1 MTNWIKEVFKIFI
14 SIIFKVPSIND
25 DLFDDSEEESAKEE
39 EQVLDEP
46 LDDIDEGM
54 ILAYENKVLLQ
65 FKDLI

>member
-1 MTNWIKEVFKIFI
+1 MKNLD
-14 SIIFKVPSIND
+14 FKVPSIND